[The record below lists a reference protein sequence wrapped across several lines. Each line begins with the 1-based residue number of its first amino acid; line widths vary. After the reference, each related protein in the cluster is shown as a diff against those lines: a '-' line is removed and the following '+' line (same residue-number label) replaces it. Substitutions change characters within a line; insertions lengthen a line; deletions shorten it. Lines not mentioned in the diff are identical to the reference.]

1 MRLRAY
7 LMLVAAAGMIPG
19 LLAAVVAV
27 DKVRE
32 GERQAALRGLRETVR
47 ATALAVDREIQGSL
61 GTLAALGNSEHLKTG
76 NLRAFYDQAAAVD
89 RPPHVWTLLLD
100 ESGSQVLNTVVPFGT
115 PAPPPAAHERVAQVL
130 KTQRPLVSDLIIG
143 PVTGKLLNTVY
154 VPARANAHYVVAQV
168 LAVDTWKLSAAL
180 PKSQTSWILGIL
192 DRNGKFIARSQRSE
206 ESCYAFRTVQ
216 CRYTAAQKYPCNSAL

>member
-76 NLRAFYDQAAAVD
+76 NLHAFYDQAAAVE
-89 RPPHVWTLLLD
+89 RRPHVWTLLLD
-100 ESGSQVLNTVVPFGT
+100 DSGSQVLNTVVPFGT
-115 PAPPPAAHERVAQVL
+115 PTPPPAAHERVAQVL
-130 KTQRPLVSDLIIG
+130 KTQRPLVSDLIVG
-143 PVTGKLLNTVY
+143 PVTGKLLNRVY

-180 PKSQTSWILGIL
+180 PKSQTSWTLGIL
-192 DRNGKFIARSQRSE
+192 DYNGRMDRLPQLAADIVARKPE
-206 ESCYAFRTVQ
+206 VIL
-216 CRYTAAQKYPCNSAL
+216 ALAPLFFLPAP